1 MDSRLP
7 PAEIVA
13 SLLAATTVIISL
25 PPLNL
30 PPWAI
35 FISWAGTFAA
45 GGPNA
50 SILRRIWPA
59 MPVGSTFAM
68 VISLAFDNASH
79 RYSGASLV
87 IAQMTILFLLNTCL
101 MCTARVPI
109 FNFIPGMF
117 FGFASYFA
125 TLFGGFGPVPHN
137 PYVAWLAVVPMN
149 ALGPVYAW
157 MTHKLSRPHTFQNK
171 TGLPQSRKAGNASTV
186 PD

>member
-1 MDSRLP
+1 MSSRLP
-7 PAEIVA
+7 PVEIVA

-50 SILRRIWPA
+50 SVIRRIWPA
-59 MPVGSTFAM
+59 MPVGSIFAM
-68 VISLAFDNASH
+68 LIAIAFEQASRH
-79 RYSGASLV
+79 YTGTALV

-101 MCTARVPI
+101 MSTARLPI
-109 FNFIPGMF
+109 FSFIPGMF

-125 TLFGGFGPVPHN
+125 ALFGGFGPAPHN
-137 PYVAWLAVVPMN
+137 PYVAWFAVVPMN

-157 MTHKLSRPHTFQNK
+157 MTQRLSSPHKSQ
-171 TGLPQSRKAGNASTV
+171 
-186 PD
+186 

>member
-1 MDSRLP
+1 MSSRLP

-13 SLLAATTVIISL
+13 SALAATTVIISL

-50 SILRRIWPA
+50 TVMRRIWPA

-68 VISLAFDNASH
+68 LIALAFEQASH
-79 RYSGASLV
+79 HYKDTALV
-87 IAQMTILFLLNTCL
+87 VAQMTILFVLNTCL
-101 MCTARVPI
+101 LCIARIPV
-109 FNFIPGMF
+109 FSFIPGMF

-125 TLFGGFGPVPHN
+125 TLFGGFGPAPNN
-137 PYVAWLAVVPMN
+137 PYIAWLAVVPMN
-149 ALGPVYAW
+149 ALGPIYAW
-157 MTHKLSRPHTFQNK
+157 LNHRLSRPHK
-171 TGLPQSRKAGNASTV
+171 H
-186 PD
+186 

>member
-1 MDSRLP
+1 MKSRLP
-7 PAEIVA
+7 PIEIVA

-25 PPLNL
+25 PPWSL

-50 SILRRIWPA
+50 AVLRRIWPS

-68 VISLAFDNASH
+68 LISIAFEQASH
-79 RYSGASLV
+79 YYAGTSRV
-87 IAQMTILFLLNTCL
+87 IAQMTTLFVLNTLL
-101 MCTARVPI
+101 MCTARVPV
-109 FNFIPGMF
+109 FAFIPGMF

-125 TLFGGFGPVPHN
+125 TLFGGFGPAPHN
-137 PYVAWLAVVPMN
+137 PYMAWIAVVPMN

-157 MTHKLSRPHTFQNK
+157 LSVKLSRPHGTH
-171 TGLPQSRKAGNASTV
+171 
-186 PD
+186 

>member
-1 MDSRLP
+1 MDFMNSRRP

-50 SILRRIWPA
+50 TVLRRIWPA

-68 VISLAFDNASH
+68 LIAIAFEQASH
-79 RYSGASLV
+79 HYAGGALV
-87 IAQMTILFLLNTCL
+87 LAQMTILFL
-101 MCTARVPI
+101 
-109 FNFIPGMF
+109 
-117 FGFASYFA
+117 
-125 TLFGGFGPVPHN
+125 
-137 PYVAWLAVVPMN
+137 
-149 ALGPVYAW
+149 
-157 MTHKLSRPHTFQNK
+157 
-171 TGLPQSRKAGNASTV
+171 
-186 PD
+186 